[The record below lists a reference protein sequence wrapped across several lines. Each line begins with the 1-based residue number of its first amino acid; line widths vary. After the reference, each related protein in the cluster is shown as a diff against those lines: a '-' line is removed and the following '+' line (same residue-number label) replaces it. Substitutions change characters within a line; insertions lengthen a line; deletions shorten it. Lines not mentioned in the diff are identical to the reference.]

1 MSRWASTRCSPG
13 DHFPSW
19 RATAVRSTACICAAR
34 RCIRVA
40 ASSVPV
46 GARRPECCSPTGG
59 RRPGVGRPGA
69 SRTASAA
76 SPASS
81 GVPVQPQTGERI
93 AHYQLQTRLATG
105 GMGVIYRAFDERT
118 KRLVALKVLSAQFG
132 SDPDYRARF
141 AQEAELAARVEHPNI
156 VPIYDVGG
164 YPNLY
169 IAMRLVPG
177 TDLASVLREG
187 PLQPERVLDIAESV
201 AGALD
206 EAHRNSMVHRDV
218 KPGNVLLAPTRDRH
232 RAEHVYLTD
241 FGIARS
247 LSSELRLSK
256 PVVVLGS
263 PAYMAPER
271 LAGQPGGPS
280 CDVYGLACVMYECFT
295 GQRPGPPNAPPEEI
309 NRRQAVDPPRLLSLR
324 PDLPPALDDA
334 LRRAMDRDPR
344 QRPATAGDL
353 AAAARS
359 AFHDSRGSGGSG
371 TARIGGVSTTAP
383 YARPGLPPPSAPP
396 PSAPPPRSAPH
407 HGPLAG
413 QFPPPPGHPFPPPP
427 RSPAAAPAGRR
438 RSRRAER
445 RLRRAAPRR
454 RRRLLPVALV
464 LIVLLAVLA
473 GVLAV
478 RGSGAE
484 SDATRALKARL
495 PAEVYGKCSGVDGGK
510 GVTAA
515 LSCDG
520 RDPRVARLEVRQVAN
535 TQVLTNRF
543 AALTADRGLVARRC
557 AGEPG
562 NSGGFWTR
570 DGARQGAFA
579 CYTGADQR
587 RRLQW
592 QYDAQSIEVTAVGGA
607 NGGDG
612 GAAAAAGLY
621 DWWISAARD
630 RPIR

>member
-1 MSRWASTRCSPG
+1 M
-13 DHFPSW
+13 
-19 RATAVRSTACICAAR
+19 
-34 RCIRVA
+34 
-40 ASSVPV
+40 
-46 GARRPECCSPTGG
+46 
-59 RRPGVGRPGA
+59 
-69 SRTASAA
+69 
-76 SPASS
+76 
-81 GVPVQPQTGERI
+81 PVQPQTGERI
-93 AHYQLQTRLATG
+93 AHYQLQARLATG

-141 AQEAELAARVEHPNI
+141 AHEAELAARVEHPNI

-187 PLQPERVLDIAESV
+187 PLRPERVLDIAESV

-247 LSSELRLSK
+247 MSNELRLSK

-280 CDVYGLACVMYECFT
+280 CDVYGLACVMFECLT
-295 GQRPGPPNAPPEEI
+295 GQRPWPQHAPPEEI
-309 NRRQAVDPPRLLSLR
+309 NRRQAVDPPHLLSLR

-334 LRRAMDRDPR
+334 LRRGMDRDPR

-359 AFHDSRGSGGSG
+359 AVRDTRATVVGDPR
-371 TARIGGVSTTAP
+371 TARLGGGSTTAP

-396 PSAPPPRSAPH
+396 PSHPPRFAPPPRSAPPGGAPPP
-407 HGPLAG
+407 GPPAG
-413 QFPPPPGHPFPPPP
+413 PPFPPPPGHP
-427 RSPAAAPAGRR
+427 AAPPGRR
-438 RSRRAER
+438 RSRRSER
-445 RLRRAAPRR
+445 RLHRAAPPPRR
-454 RRRLLPVALV
+454 RRRLLPLALV
-464 LIVLLAVLA
+464 LLLLLAVVTA
-473 GVLAV
+473 VLTLRV
-478 RGSGAE
+478 GGAD
-484 SDATRALKARL
+484 SAATRALEARL
-495 PAEVYGKCSGVDGGK
+495 PADVYGDCTAVDGGT
-510 GVTAA
+510 GVVAA
-515 LSCDG
+515 LNCDG
-520 RDPRVARLEVRQVAN
+520 RDPRVQRLEVRQVAN
-535 TQVLTNRF
+535 AQVLKSRF
-543 AALTADRGLVARRC
+543 DALTADRGLVSRRC
-557 AGEPG
+557 AGETG
-562 NSGGFWTR
+562 NSGGFWTVGGDR
-570 DGARQGAFA
+570 MGAFA
-579 CYTGADQR
+579 CYTGRDER

-592 QYDAQSIEVTAVGGA
+592 QYDAQGIEVTAVGK
-607 NGGDG
+607 D
-612 GAAAAAGLY
+612 GAAPTAAGLY
-621 DWWISAARD
+621 DWWSQTARD